1 MPLISTCGDLI
12 AFAFRTAGIV
22 GVGQTPL
29 ADDANTAL
37 QLLSNIRAEWQRRRW
52 LVWSLVEAVKVS
64 TGAATYTVG
73 PTGDFVLPRPDR
85 IDSAFVRLNA
95 GSAMAIDYSLLIIE
109 SREDYN
115 DIGLKS
121 IVSWPGAV
129 FYESAFPVGVLHF
142 VPVPQSGQ
150 FELHIAV
157 KTALPA
163 FATLT
168 DPLTMPP
175 EYMSALLYSLAV
187 ELCMNY
193 GMEPRPSLVARMS
206 TALSVLRMANLQPAM
221 LNMPAGVA
229 GGYNGMGGLMV
240 GQGLGSAFTLNGPS
254 VLS

>member
-1 MPLISTCGDLI
+1 VPLIATCGDLI
-12 AFAFRTAGIV
+12 ALAFRTAGIV

-29 ADDANTAL
+29 ADDANTGL

-52 LVWSLVEAVKVS
+52 LVWSLVEAVKES

-85 IDSAFVRLNA
+85 IDAAFVRLNPD
-95 GSAMAIDYSLLIIE
+95 SAMAVDYSLLIIE
-109 SREDYN
+109 AREDFSE
-115 DIGLKS
+115 IALKS

-129 FYESAFPVGVLHF
+129 FYESAYPVGVLHF
-142 VPVPQSGQ
+142 VPVPSAGQ
-150 FELHIAV
+150 FELHIVA
-157 KTALPA
+157 KTALPTFDA
-163 FATLT
+163 LT

-175 EYMSALLYSLAV
+175 EYMSAMLYSLAV

-206 TALSVLRMANLQPAM
+206 TALSVLRMANLQPKM
-221 LNMPAGVA
+221 LNMPAGVS

-240 GQGLGSAFTLNGPS
+240 GPGLGSAFTLNGPS